1 MVRNEMF
8 ITIPNYFKCPI
19 SLDVMKSPVSLCT
32 GVTYDRSSI
41 QKWLDNG
48 NNTCPATMQVLH
60 SQDFIPNHTL
70 TRLIRTWSD
79 SIQDLSSQTPVSAPP
94 LLSHRQIQNLIKNIE
109 KRDEKCVGCLCNL
122 YDFSQDS
129 AENRKFLV
137 NIDGFLDV
145 LVGVLSNSG
154 DVVDDSDLEIRILE
168 ETIMIL
174 DLVLKEDN
182 DYLELI
188 RSMVRNQDLLSS
200 IVLVLRKGNLES
212 KIKSASLLE
221 ILAFQEP
228 ESKLL
233 IGEKDGILFEL
244 LRLITSGGS
253 DSSSS
258 STAIETGLSCL
269 ISVSMSRR
277 IRLRIIR
284 NKGSVQKLGT
294 LLMNSESR
302 VTVIEKVLKL
312 LEMISAVTEGRT
324 AICDD
329 PFIVKS
335 IFQKM
340 FKVSNAATDHAV
352 VILWSVCYLYRDSKA
367 QESVMKTINGPSKIL
382 LLMQS
387 NCSASIRQMCGDL
400 LKIFRVNSKSCLS
413 SYDTKTTHIMP
424 F

>member
-1 MVRNEMF
+1 
-8 ITIPNYFKCPI
+8 
-19 SLDVMKSPVSLCT
+19 
-32 GVTYDRSSI
+32 
-41 QKWLDNG
+41 
-48 NNTCPATMQVLH
+48 
-60 SQDFIPNHTL
+60 
-70 TRLIRTWSD
+70 
-79 SIQDLSSQTPVSAPP
+79 
-94 LLSHRQIQNLIKNIE
+94 
-109 KRDEKCVGCLCNL
+109 
-122 YDFSQDS
+122 
-129 AENRKFLV
+129 
-137 NIDGFLDV
+137 
-145 LVGVLSNSG
+145 
-154 DVVDDSDLEIRILE
+154 
-168 ETIMIL
+168 MIL
-174 DLVLKEDN
+174 DLVLKEDY
-182 DYLELI
+182 DYSELI

-200 IVLVLRKGNLES
+200 IVLVLRKGNLEA

-233 IGEKDGILFEL
+233 IGEKDGVLSEL
-244 LRLITSGGS
+244 LRLISSGGS
-253 DSSSS
+253 DSSSSS

-269 ISVSMSRR
+269 ISLSMSRR

-294 LLMNSESR
+294 ILMNSESR

-367 QESVMKTINGPSKIL
+367 QESVMKSINGSSKIL

>member
-79 SIQDLSSQTPVSAPP
+79 SIQDHSSPTPVSAP

-109 KRDEKCVGCLCNL
+109 KRDENCV
-122 YDFSQDS
+122 DS
-129 AENRKFLV
+129 SENRKFLV

-145 LVGVLSNSG
+145 LVGVLSNNG
-154 DVVDDSDLEIRILE
+154 DVVDDSDLEIRIME
-168 ETIMIL
+168 ETIIIL

-182 DYLELI
+182 DYSELI

-200 IVLVLRKGNLES
+200 IALVLRKGNLES
-212 KIKSASLLE
+212 KIKSASL
-221 ILAFQEP
+221 IKA
-228 ESKLL
+228 L

-244 LRLITSGGS
+244 LRLITNEGS

-269 ISVSMSRR
+269 ISLSMSRR

-302 VTVIEKVLKL
+302 VAVIEKVLKL

-367 QESVMKTINGPSKIL
+367 QESVMKSINGPSKIL